1 MDSEKWQKIKEI
13 FGEAIE
19 LAAGGERERFLEAQK
34 AAIGAETIAEVRR
47 LLAADE
53 KNDYLK
59 PFAGV
64 AHLWRDEGDGDGD
77 DNSAEDFTGR
87 QIGNYRVLREIGRG
101 GMGVVYEALRE
112 GEGFAQRVALKIL
125 RRGAMDSAEIARR
138 FRRERQILAS
148 LEHPRIARMLDGGRA
163 ASDGGAPFL
172 AMEYVEGVPVDEFC
186 DANNLS
192 VNERLRLF
200 LQICDAV
207 SFAHSRLVAHRDL
220 KPSNILVTNDGA
232 VKLLDFGIA
241 KILAPENGNSENTLT
256 AFAMMTPRYASPEQ
270 IRGETISTAT
280 DIYSLGLILYEL
292 LTGAPAYDFP
302 SSRADEM
309 AKVICEVHPAR
320 PSSVVSG
327 RWSAG
332 SKKRTKNGSQPTNG
346 GERLTN
352 PKSRIRNPKSLR
364 GDLDNIVLK
373 ALRKEPSRRYASV
386 EQMAGDIRRHLDG
399 LPVTARPDT
408 FSYRLEKFFKRN
420 RIPVIAG
427 ALILLTLVG
436 GIAATGW
443 QALRAER
450 QRVLAEKRF
459 EQVRELANN
468 VVFKY
473 HDEIKD
479 LPGATKV
486 REILVRDAL
495 KYLDN
500 LQSESGSDRA
510 LTRELA
516 QAYVRVASVQG
527 GTYQANLGDSRG
539 AAESY
544 SKAIVL
550 LEPLAEN
557 STDAKLLAELRD
569 AYVES
574 GRAFYRVGEFAA
586 QSENMRKALALSEKI
601 IALEPNEVSPKLF
614 HSRTLV
620 HWADTFPEGEI
631 ERKLETFRW
640 ALTIAEELV
649 KENPNDET
657 INRLFATTTHRM
669 QLHTFLKSVEA
680 NKKGEYEIEKSLLR
694 EALSYAVRSRQ
705 AQEKVLSL
713 KPENP
718 LYRRN
723 AAGGKLNE
731 GKIYRELGDSDTALR
746 LANEALKIQQ
756 AIAAEDS
763 NNQEIN
769 LDLKESYEDIALAY
783 LKRGEINSASANFDR
798 AVELNEQL
806 LAGDPE
812 NFDFWLARLKGEQ
825 SWADALLKRGEKGRA
840 KQTYENA
847 LQIAETKAPKKFAS
861 FIARYKSEINE
872 SLQKCR

>member
-1 MDSEKWQKIKEI
+1 MNSEKWQKIKEI
-13 FGEAIE
+13 FGAAIE
-19 LAAGGERERFLEAQK
+19 LEAGGERERFLDVQK
-34 AAIGAETIAEVRR
+34 AAAGAETIGEVRR

-59 PFAGV
+59 PVAGV
-64 AHLWRDEGDGDGD
+64 AHLWRDDGGDD

-87 QIGNYRVLREIGRG
+87 QIGAYRVLREIGRG
-101 GMGVVYEALRE
+101 GMGVVYEARRE
-112 GEGFAQRVALKIL
+112 SEDFSQTVALKIL
-125 RRGAMDSAEIARR
+125 RHETNSIELARR

-148 LEHPRIARMLDGGRA
+148 LEHPNIARLIDGGRA
-163 ASDGGAPFL
+163 SDGTPFIV
-172 AMEYVEGVPVDEFC
+172 MEYVEGAPVDEFC
-186 DANNLS
+186 EEKNLN
-192 VNERLRLF
+192 VQERLELF
-200 LQICDAV
+200 LEVCRAV

-220 KPSNILVTNDGA
+220 KPSNILVTAGGN

-241 KILAPENGNSENTLT
+241 KILAPENGNAENTLT

-270 IRGETISTAT
+270 IRGETVSTAT

-309 AKVICEVHPAR
+309 AKVICEVEPAR

-327 RWSAG
+327 RWLAISE
-332 SKKRTKNGSQPTNG
+332 KRTKDSSPPTNG
-346 GERLTN
+346 GEKPAN
-352 PKSRIRNPKSLR
+352 PKSRIQNAKSLR

-386 EQMAGDIRRHLDG
+386 EQMAGDVRRHLEG
-399 LPVTARPDT
+399 LPVIARPDT
-408 FSYRLEKFFKRN
+408 FSYRLEKFVRRN
-420 RIPVIAG
+420 RVPVIAG
-427 ALILLTLVG
+427 ILILLTLVG
-436 GIAATGW
+436 GIVATGW
-443 QALRAER
+443 QAVRAER
-450 QRVLAEKRF
+450 QRLLAEKRF
-459 EQVRELANN
+459 DQVRELANN

-479 LPGATKV
+479 LPGATRV

-500 LQSESGSDRA
+500 LQSESGNDPA

-516 QAYVRVASVQG
+516 QAYIRVANVQG
-527 GTYQANLGDSRG
+527 GTYQANLGDSKG

-550 LEPLAEN
+550 LEPLAAEN
-557 STDAKLLAELRD
+557 STDTPLLAELRD

-574 GRAFYRVGEFAA
+574 GRAFYRTGEFAA
-586 QSENMRKALALSEKI
+586 QTENMRKALALSEKI
-601 IALEPNEVSPKLF
+601 IALEPNEVSPRLF

-631 ERKLETFRW
+631 ERKLEAFRQ
-640 ALTIAEELV
+640 ALAIAEDLV
-649 KENPNDET
+649 KEDPNDET

-669 QLHTFLKSVEA
+669 QLYTFLKSVEA

-825 SWADALLKRGEKGRA
+825 SWADALLERGEKGRA
-840 KQTYENA
+840 KQIYENA
-847 LQIAETKAPKKFAS
+847 LQIAETKAPKKFAG

>member
-1 MDSEKWQKIKEI
+1 MDPEKWQKIKEI
-13 FGEAIE
+13 FGVAIE
-19 LAAGGERERFLEAQK
+19 LEAGGARERFLAAQK
-34 AAIGAETIAEVRR
+34 AAADAETIAEVRR

-59 PFAGV
+59 PVAGV
-64 AHLWRDEGDGDGD
+64 AHLWRDESGDEIDF
-77 DNSAEDFTGR
+77 SAEDFTGR
-87 QIGNYRVLREIGRG
+87 QIGDYHVLREIGRG
-101 GMGVVYEALRE
+101 GMGVVYEARRE
-112 GEGFAQRVALKIL
+112 GEDFTQTVALKIL
-125 RRGAMDSAEIARR
+125 RRGAMDSAELARR

-163 ASDGGAPFL
+163 AAADGGAPFL

-186 DANNLS
+186 DAKNLS

-241 KILAPENGNSENTLT
+241 KILAPENELSEQTLT

-270 IRGETISTAT
+270 IRGETISTVT
-280 DIYSLGLILYEL
+280 DVYSLGLILYEL
-292 LTGAPAYDFP
+292 LTGARAYEFP

-309 AKVICEVHPAR
+309 AKVICEVQPAR
-320 PSSVVSG
+320 PSSVASG
-327 RWSAG
+327 RWLAG
-332 SKKRTKNGSQPTNG
+332 SEKITKNGGQRTTGS
-346 GERLTN
+346 EKSTN
-352 PKSRIRNPKSLR
+352 PRAGIQNPKSLR

-408 FSYRLEKFFKRN
+408 FSYRLEKFIRRN
-420 RIPVIAG
+420 RVPVFAG
-427 ALILLTLVG
+427 VLILLTLVG

-443 QALRAER
+443 QAFRAER
-450 QRVLAEKRF
+450 QRILAEKRF

-479 LPGATKV
+479 LPGATRV

-516 QAYVRVASVQG
+516 QAYIRVASVQG

-557 STDAKLLAELRD
+557 STDTPLLAELRD

-574 GRAFYRVGEFAA
+574 GRAFYRTGEFAR
-586 QSENMRKALALSEKI
+586 QTENMRKALSLREKI
-601 IALEPNEVSPKLF
+601 VALEPREVSPKLF

-620 HWADTFPEGEI
+620 HWADTFPEGES
-631 ERKLETFRW
+631 ERKLETFRQ
-640 ALTIAEELV
+640 AFTIAEALV

-669 QLHTFLKSVEA
+669 QLYTFLKSIEA
-680 NKKGEYEIEKSLLR
+680 KKKGEYEIENSLLR

-705 AQEKVLSL
+705 AQEKVLSM

-731 GKIYRELGDSDTALR
+731 GKLYRELGDADTALR
-746 LANEALKIQQ
+746 LASEALKIQQ

-763 NNQEIN
+763 NNQEIK
-769 LDLKESYEDIALAY
+769 LDLKESYEDIAFAL
-783 LKRGEINSASANFDR
+783 LKRGEINSASASFDR

-806 LAGDPE
+806 LTRDVE

-825 SWADALLKRGEKGRA
+825 SWADALLERGEKVRA
-840 KQTYENA
+840 KQTYEKA
-847 LQIAETKAPKKFAS
+847 LQIADQKAPKKFAD
-861 FIARYKSEINE
+861 FFVRYKSEINE

>member
-13 FGEAIE
+13 FGAAIE
-19 LAAGGERERFLEAQK
+19 LEAGAERERFLSIRG
-34 AAIGAETIAEVRR
+34 AADSETIAAVRR
-47 LLAADE
+47 LIAADE
-53 KNDYLK
+53 KNEFFNPL
-59 PFAGV
+59 ANV
-64 AHLWRDEGDGDGD
+64 AHLWLDVRDGDED
-77 DNSAEDFTGR
+77 DDAAEDFTGR
-87 QIGNYRVLREIGRG
+87 QIGDYTVLREIGRG
-101 GMGVVYEALRE
+101 GMGVVYEARRE
-112 GEGFAQRVALKIL
+112 GEDFAQTVALKIL
-125 RRGAMDSAEIARR
+125 RRGATDSAELARR

-148 LEHPRIARMLDGGRA
+148 LEHPRIARMLDGGR
-163 ASDGGAPFL
+163 STDGAPFL

-186 DANNLS
+186 DAKNLS

-241 KILAPENGNSENTLT
+241 KILAPENALSEPTLT

-280 DIYSLGLILYEL
+280 DIYTLGLILYEL
-292 LTGAPAYDFP
+292 LTGACAYDFP
-302 SSRADEM
+302 SSRPDEM
-309 AKVICEVHPAR
+309 AKIICEAEPAR
-320 PSSVVSG
+320 PSARISDMGFRMADLVGTKSDDKKTA
-327 RWSAG
+327 R
-332 SKKRTKNGSQPTNG
+332 SKSK
-346 GERLTN
+346 TN
-352 PKSRIRNPKSLR
+352 PRAGIQNPKSLR

-386 EQMAGDIRRHLDG
+386 EQLAGDIRRHLEG

-408 FSYRLEKFFKRN
+408 FAYRLEKFIRRN
-420 RIPVIAG
+420 RVPVFAG
-427 ALILLTLVG
+427 VLILLTLVG

-443 QALRAER
+443 QAFRAER
-450 QRVLAEKRF
+450 QRILAEKRF

-479 LPGATKV
+479 LPGATRV

-516 QAYVRVASVQG
+516 QAYIRVASVQG

-557 STDAKLLAELRD
+557 STDTPLLAELRD

-574 GRAFYRVGEFAA
+574 GRAFYRTGEFAR
-586 QSENMRKALALSEKI
+586 QTENMRKALSLSEKI
-601 IALEPNEVSPKLF
+601 VALEPLEVSPRLF

-631 ERKLETFRW
+631 ERKLETFRR
-640 ALTIAEELV
+640 AFTIAEALV

-669 QLHTFLKSVEA
+669 QLYTFLKSIEA
-680 NKKGEYEIEKSLLR
+680 KKKGEYEIEKSLLR
-694 EALSYAVRSRQ
+694 EALSYAVGSRQ
-705 AQEKVLSL
+705 AQEKVLSM

-731 GKIYRELGDSDTALR
+731 GKLYRELGDADTALR
-746 LANEALKIQQ
+746 LASEALKIQQ

-763 NNQEIN
+763 NNQEIK
-769 LDLKESYEDIALAY
+769 LDLKESYEDIAFAL

-806 LAGDPE
+806 LARDPE

-825 SWADALLKRGEKGRA
+825 SWADALLERGKKVLA
-840 KQTYENA
+840 KQTYEKA
-847 LQIAETKAPKKFAS
+847 LQIAETRAPKKYAD

>member
-1 MDSEKWQKIKEI
+1 MNSEKWQKIKEI
-13 FGEAIE
+13 FGAAIE
-19 LAAGGERERFLEAQK
+19 LEAGGERERFLDAQK
-34 AAIGAETIAEVRR
+34 AAAGAETIGEVRR

-59 PFAGV
+59 PVAGV
-64 AHLWRDEGDGDGD
+64 AHLWRDDGGDD

-87 QIGNYRVLREIGRG
+87 QIGAYRVLREIGRG
-101 GMGVVYEALRE
+101 GMGVVYEARRE
-112 GEGFAQRVALKIL
+112 SEDFSQTVALKIL
-125 RRGAMDSAEIARR
+125 RHETNSIELARR

-148 LEHPRIARMLDGGRA
+148 LEHPNIARLIDGGRA
-163 ASDGGAPFL
+163 SDGTPFIV
-172 AMEYVEGVPVDEFC
+172 MEYVEGAPVDEFC
-186 DANNLS
+186 EEKNLN
-192 VNERLRLF
+192 VLERLELF
-200 LQICDAV
+200 LEVCRAV

-220 KPSNILVTNDGA
+220 KPSNILVTAGGN

-241 KILAPENGNSENTLT
+241 KILADDDDKAALDQTATL
-256 AFAMMTPRYASPEQ
+256 MRLMTPRYASPEQ
-270 IRGETISTAT
+270 ISGRAVSTAT
-280 DIYSLGLILYEL
+280 DVYSLGLILYEL
-292 LTGAPAYDFP
+292 LTGAPAYDI
-302 SSRADEM
+302 SSNRPDEI
-309 AKVICEVHPAR
+309 ARIVCEAEPPR
-320 PSSVVSG
+320 PSARNLDLGFGISDLTKTN
-327 RWSAG
+327 AAD
-332 SKKRTKNGSQPTNG
+332 KRTARKNSK
-346 GERLTN
+346 TN
-352 PKSRIRNPKSLR
+352 PKSQIQNLKSLR
-364 GDLDNIVLK
+364 GDLDNIILK

-386 EQMAGDIRRHLDG
+386 EQFAEDIRRHLKG
-399 LPVTARPDT
+399 LPVIARPDT
-408 FSYRLEKFFKRN
+408 FSYRAGKFVKRN
-420 RIPVIAG
+420 RVPVIAG
-427 ALILLTLVG
+427 VLILLTLVG

-443 QALRAER
+443 QAVRAER
-450 QRVLAEKRF
+450 QRLLAEKRF
-459 EQVRELANN
+459 DQVRELANN

-479 LPGATKV
+479 LPGATRV

-500 LQSESGSDRA
+500 LQSESGNDPA

-516 QAYVRVASVQG
+516 QAYIRVASVQG
-527 GTYQANLGDSRG
+527 GTYQANLGDSKG

-550 LEPLAEN
+550 LEPLAAEN
-557 STDAKLLAELRD
+557 STDPPLLAELRD

-574 GRAFYRVGEFAA
+574 GRAFYRTGEFAA
-586 QSENMRKALALSEKI
+586 QTENMRKALALSEKI
-601 IALEPNEVSPKLF
+601 IALEPNEVSPRLF

-631 ERKLETFRW
+631 ERKLEAFRQ
-640 ALTIAEELV
+640 ALTIAEDLV
-649 KENPNDET
+649 KEDPNDET

-669 QLHTFLKSVEA
+669 QLYTFLKSVEA
-680 NKKGEYEIEKSLLR
+680 KKKGEVEIEKSLLR
-694 EALSYAVRSRQ
+694 EALGYAVRSRE

-713 KPENP
+713 NPENP

-731 GKIYRELGDSDTALR
+731 GKIYRELGDTETALR

-756 AIAAEDS
+756 TIAAEDS
-763 NNQEIN
+763 NNQEIK

-783 LKRGEINSASANFDR
+783 LKRGEIDSATANFDK

-825 SWADALLKRGEKGRA
+825 SWADALLERGEKGRA
-840 KQTYENA
+840 KQIYENA
-847 LQIAETKAPKKFAS
+847 LQIAETKAPKKFAG